1 MKENMMLYGVTLSQR
16 YTLKQKE
23 CFLNEVVQRSKDAG
37 FKTEFISKHGSLY
50 QLANLVIGDLKNA
63 NTVICASYDTP
74 AKSLIPQDYYPFAA
88 KNNVNSGIKKIVIDI
103 VVMLIC
109 VFLSY
114 VILLNFK
121 TVSSLMKWL
130 KIILVALIIFITFI
144 FLKGTSNKV
153 NFSRNSAAVAVLM
166 ELVEKNKSSNVAYVL
181 LDQNTTT
188 YEGLKALKEK
198 LEDKDTQK
206 EIILLDGLSYGK
218 DTCVAFNEGV
228 DASDLCIQ
236 GYIAK
241 EYHNPTNALQYFK
254 NMIQISCGD
263 IENHMF
269 VIHKTCTNKDYEI
282 NMERLEEIYRL
293 LDNHIKSR
301 A

>member
-16 YTLKQKE
+16 YTTKQKE
-23 CFLNEVVQRSKDAG
+23 CFLNEV
-37 FKTEFISKHGSLY
+37 FKHCKEVGLETEFISKHGSLY
-50 QLANLVIGDLKNA
+50 QLANLVIGDLKKA
-63 NTVICASYDTP
+63 NTIICASYDTP

-88 KNNVNSGIKKIVIDI
+88 KRNVSSGVKKIVIDI
-103 VVMLIC
+103 FIMIIC
-109 VFLSY
+109 VLLSY
-114 VILLNFK
+114 VVLLNFK
-121 TVSSLMKWL
+121 TVSTTIKWV
-130 KIILVALIIFITFI
+130 KIIFVALIILFTFL

-181 LDQNTTT
+181 LDQNTST

-198 LEDKDTQK
+198 LGDTQK
-206 EIILLDGLSYGK
+206 EIILLDGLAYGK

-228 DASDLCIQ
+228 DASDLCTN

-269 VIHKTCTNKDYEI
+269 VIHKTCTSQDYEI
-282 NMERLEEIYRL
+282 DMERLEEIYKL
-293 LDNHIKSR
+293 LDSHIKNR

>member
-23 CFLNEVVQRSKDAG
+23 CFLNEVVKHCKEAG

-88 KNNVNSGIKKIVIDI
+88 KSNVNSGIKKIVIDI
-103 VVMLIC
+103 VVMLMCI
-109 VFLSY
+109 FLSY
-114 VILLNFK
+114 VILLDFK
-121 TVSSLMKWL
+121 TASSLMKWV
-130 KIILVALIIFITFI
+130 KIILVALIILITFI

-181 LDQNTTT
+181 LDQNTNT

-198 LEDKDTQK
+198 IGDTSK
-206 EIILLDGLSYGK
+206 EVILLDGLAYGK

-236 GYIAK
+236 GYISK
-241 EYHNPTNALQYFK
+241 EYHNPTNALQYFN

-282 NMERLEEIYRL
+282 NMERLEKIYNL
-293 LDNHIKSR
+293 LDNHIKNR